1 MFTTGFRAAF
11 RVVVRI
17 FRIFP
22 AEVEAAA
29 VDAFQRWH
37 ETLPIGSVGVQH
49 DLHVLPFNVDE
60 PVALYPSNG
69 HGAGSQAF
77 ADPLGLEL
85 SVPILLFFQ
94 LW

>member
-1 MFTTGFRAAF
+1 MFTIGFRAAF
-11 RVVVRI
+11 SFVVRI

-37 ETLPIGSVGVQH
+37 ETLSIGSVGVQH
-49 DLHVLPFNVDE
+49 DLHVLPVNVGE

-77 ADPLGLEL
+77 ADPSGLEL
-85 SVPILLFFQ
+85 SFDFLFLFS
-94 LW
+94 